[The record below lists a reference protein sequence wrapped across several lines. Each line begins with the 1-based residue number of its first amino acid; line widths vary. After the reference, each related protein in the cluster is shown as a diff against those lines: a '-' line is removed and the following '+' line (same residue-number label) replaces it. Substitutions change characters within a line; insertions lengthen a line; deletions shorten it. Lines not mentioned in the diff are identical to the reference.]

1 MRGLIGCQ
9 GQGRLTESDKTGNC
23 LHGPG
28 ATDVLVGP
36 VPLPV
41 TKCPF
46 CCPQFTAGFHPCEM
60 LISWILGLFVSLLDF
75 IPNSDKD
82 RRPKG

>member
-28 ATDVLVGP
+28 ATAREKHVGRGE
-36 VPLPV
+36 LH
-41 TKCPF
+41 TDLAL
-46 CCPQFTAGFHPCEM
+46 QNAAQTRA
-60 LISWILGLFVSLLDF
+60 IS
-75 IPNSDKD
+75 
-82 RRPKG
+82 